1 MIKKSQNFLSR
12 FMSKHNAYLIVYWSY
27 FIITIIPLLSVG
39 YFFNI
44 IPYIIISTVIVNI
57 LVNFTYAFHQS
68 NGKCLY
74 LTTML
79 LIIFGYLSK
88 TIPLEWSFLIGLFCM
103 RDIYLRS
110 PLKLTVKGKDE
121 KWHRDR
127 IMLIL
132 AICLFTSV
140 IGLYFNLIWYTNCIL
155 MSIVMVD
162 LTLFIN
168 KDELD

>member
-1 MIKKSQNFLSR
+1 M
-12 FMSKHNAYLIVYWSY
+12 
-27 FIITIIPLLSVG
+27 IPLCMIG

-44 IPYIIISTVIVNI
+44 IPYLIISCIISNI
-57 LVNFTYAFHQS
+57 LRSVTYCMHLT
-68 NGKCLY
+68 NGKCMF
-74 LTTML
+74 LTTTL
-79 LIIFGYLSK
+79 IIIFGHLSK

-110 PLKLTVKGKDE
+110 PLKLIVKVKGKKKEYRDE
-121 KWHRDR
+121 KYHRDR

-132 AICLFTSV
+132 AICLLASV
-140 IGLYFNLIWYTNCIL
+140 VGLYFNFIWYTNCIM

-168 KDELD
+168 RDEQ